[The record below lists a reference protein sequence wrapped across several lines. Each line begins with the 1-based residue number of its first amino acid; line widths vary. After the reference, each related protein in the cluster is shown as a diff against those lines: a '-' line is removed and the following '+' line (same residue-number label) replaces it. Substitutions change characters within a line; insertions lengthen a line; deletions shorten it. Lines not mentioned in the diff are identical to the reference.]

1 MLLVGIV
8 VMLPGGATAQPA
20 RPGTPAHEMPAFRAP
35 AEETVVPGQIIVK
48 YEETLGSSERAAL
61 RRQENLEKKG
71 ELGLIGAEVVKVRGQ
86 SVGQA
91 VRDLERRPG
100 VEYAE
105 PNFRVYPTGFADE
118 PRFSELWG
126 LHNTGQ
132 TIDGSTGTANV
143 DVNGKEASAR
153 TQGSPNLEVAVI
165 DDGVDFSH
173 PDLSARAW
181 KNPASPEAARRP
193 TASTTTVTATST
205 TSTAGTFATG
215 TTRSTTTATTP
226 TAPRS
231 RGPSPPP

>member
-1 MLLVGIV
+1 MTRTVFGKAMWAGWAAVLLVGIV

-35 AEETVVPGQIIVK
+35 AEETVVPGQIIAK

-181 KNPASPEAARRP
+181 KNPGETDHRSRSSRARPSCGRPAKPSSPAGI
-193 TASTTTVTATST
+193 TTTT
-205 TSTAGTFATG
+205 
-215 TTRSTTTATTP
+215 
-226 TAPRS
+226 
-231 RGPSPPP
+231 